1 VVNGSRNSIKHID
14 DDGEQKVT
22 IDPISETELYIDNAL
37 ISFEKLN
44 LTKTPTAWK
53 YQHYRNAEMRQI

>member
-1 VVNGSRNSIKHID
+1 M
-14 DDGEQKVT
+14 DDGEQQVT
-22 IDPISETELYIDNAL
+22 IDPISDAQWYIDNAL

-53 YQHYRNAEMRQI
+53 YQDYRNAEMRR